1 MLFNTDGITAAHSMS
16 LATSSL
22 PICENSSI
30 ITLKATENKI
40 FNAYFKYIFL
50 LCANIKDLVKCKSTV
65 FSNYQLILLLVAFCA
80 NIGRFKQFSSH

>member
-1 MLFNTDGITAAHSMS
+1 MS
-16 LATSSL
+16 LATSGL

-30 ITLKATENKI
+30 ISLKATEYQV

-50 LCANIKDLVKCKSTV
+50 FSANIKNFVKCKSTV

-80 NIGRFKQFSSH
+80 NIGWFKQFSSH